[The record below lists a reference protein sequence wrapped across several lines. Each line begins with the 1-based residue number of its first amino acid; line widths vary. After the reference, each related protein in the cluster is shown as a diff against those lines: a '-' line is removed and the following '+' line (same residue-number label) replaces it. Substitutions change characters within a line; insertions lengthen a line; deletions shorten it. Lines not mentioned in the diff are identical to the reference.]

1 MRSKG
6 LKIVLIILLILV
18 VVSPL
23 LYFWWGKSEV
33 LYVTTE
39 RELKVGELIWTFA
52 KEGWVFRPL
61 LLSPDELLSPE
72 RLQLKIKKGMRRNTH
87 LVVCSPLV
95 AYALDGVPLTFN
107 NSVSFGNYPNFESQL
122 VKPDIDRGWQR
133 AGEGAQGLASQT
145 PLPTLLL
152 YSGSSDQAQENALL
166 FSDNFRGALLDTIV
180 VEEGGRRKME
190 EIALSIEEHLTL
202 LVVIPYL
209 EDLAYLLNAEPFEG
223 VRWIVD
229 ENYGTMIKKG
239 ALEGV
244 VYSDLYHSLLPLLKG
259 ERGTFPIIRDYRPS
273 RTKL

>member
-1 MRSKG
+1 MRSKA

-39 RELKVGELIWTFA
+39 RELKVGELIWAFA
-52 KEGWVFRPL
+52 KEGWVFRRL
-61 LLSPDELLSPE
+61 LLPPNELLDQE
-72 RLQLKIKKGMRRNTH
+72 RLQYLIKRGMRRNSH

-95 AYALDGVPLTFN
+95 SYALEGVPLTFN
-107 NSVSFGNYPNFESQL
+107 NSVSFGEYSNFKSQL
-122 VKPDIDRGWQR
+122 VKPDIDRGWQK
-133 AGEGAQGLASQT
+133 AGEGAQSLASLT

-152 YSGSSDQAQENALL
+152 YSGSHSLAKENALL
-166 FSDNFRGALLDTIV
+166 FSDNFRGLLLDTIV

-202 LVVIPYL
+202 LVVVPYL
-209 EDLAYLLNAEPFEG
+209 EDLAYLLNAQPFEG

-229 ENYGTMIKKG
+229 ESYGAMIDKS

-244 VYSDLYHSLLPLLKG
+244 VYSDLYQSLLPLLKG

-273 RTKL
+273 KTKF